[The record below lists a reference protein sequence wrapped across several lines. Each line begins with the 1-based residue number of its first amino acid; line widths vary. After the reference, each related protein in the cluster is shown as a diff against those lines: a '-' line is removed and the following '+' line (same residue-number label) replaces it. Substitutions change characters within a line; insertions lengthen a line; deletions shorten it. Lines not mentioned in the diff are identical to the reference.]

1 MNKFLHENFTKL
13 LQVNVEVVIIENDTV
28 VKAILDLISL
38 LQIRKLILG
47 SSKARSLLSLKS
59 KQTNSFSVSK
69 PKCLMFLSLC

>member
-47 SSKARSLLSLKS
+47 SSKARSLLSLN
-59 KQTNSFSVSK
+59 KQTHSQFQN
-69 PKCLMFLSLC
+69 PNA